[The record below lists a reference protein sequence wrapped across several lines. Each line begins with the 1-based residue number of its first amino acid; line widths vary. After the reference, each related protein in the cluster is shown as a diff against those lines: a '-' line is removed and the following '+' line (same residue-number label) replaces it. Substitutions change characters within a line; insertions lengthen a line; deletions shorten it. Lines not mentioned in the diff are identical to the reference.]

1 MNFEESLVR
10 LEEIVKNLEE
20 GEISLEESLPLF
32 EEGMK
37 LLGNLKDYL
46 VKAETK
52 IEKLIK
58 DSEGKFKTNEY
69 RELSKRLEEER
80 LSL

>member
-1 MNFEESLVR
+1 MNFEESLLH

-37 LLGNLKDYL
+37 LLNNLKDYL
-46 VKAETK
+46 TKAEIK

-58 DSEGKFKTNEY
+58 NSEAKFKTDEY
-69 RELSKRLEEER
+69 RELSENLEEE
-80 LSL
+80 S

>member
-1 MNFEESLVR
+1 MKFEESLNR

-32 EEGMK
+32 EEGIKILNK
-37 LLGNLKDYL
+37 LKSYL
-46 VKAETK
+46 SSAETK

-58 DSEGKFKTNEY
+58 DSEGKFKTSEY
-69 RELSKRLEEER
+69 RELSEGLEEESR
-80 LSL
+80 Q

>member
-1 MNFEESLVR
+1 MKFEESLDR

-37 LLGNLKDYL
+37 LLGKLKGYL
-46 VKAETK
+46 STAEGK

-58 DSEGKFKTNEY
+58 DSEGKFKTSEY
-69 RELSKRLEEER
+69 RELSTNLEEEG
-80 LSL
+80 

>member
-1 MNFEESLVR
+1 MKFEESLNR

-32 EEGMK
+32 EKGIKILTE
-37 LLGNLKDYL
+37 LKEYL
-46 VKAETK
+46 SKAETR

-58 DSEGKFKTNEY
+58 DSEGQFRTDEY
-69 RELSKRLEEER
+69 RELSDDLEEE
-80 LSL
+80 S